1 MEIPVDQHF
10 VRHSADQTSSPT
22 MFTMFKVTSMLFLP
36 HSDVRFEPQRVGV
49 AALNA
54 LRRCLVIGR
63 LDDIVSYKMLGER
76 RLSKKKPCQL
86 KVLIACCCGDDG
98 G

>member
-1 MEIPVDQHF
+1 MEIPVGQHF
-10 VRHSADQTSSPT
+10 VKHSADQTSSPT

-36 HSDVRFEPQRVGV
+36 HSDVRFEPQRVAV
-49 AALNA
+49 AVLNA

-76 RLSKKKPCQL
+76 RSSKET
-86 KVLIACCCGDDG
+86 AS
-98 G
+98 